1 MIQHL
6 LEDNMVSLKGE
17 NEKLDDVTMAYI
29 KIIQLDEVVMAY
41 IKNGR
46 SLDEVA
52 MAYIEIVQ

>member
-17 NEKLDDVTMAYI
+17 NDQLDDVTMAYI
-29 KIIQLDEVVMAY
+29 KIIQLDEVAMAY
-41 IKNGR
+41 IKNGH

-52 MAYIEIVQ
+52 MVYIEITQ